1 MEEKK
6 LAIIVP
12 IYNVADY
19 LKDCLNSLL
28 KQGVPEKELQIILVD
43 DGSTDN
49 SAQIAQKF
57 VEKYPNFFELHQ
69 FENAGLGAARNR
81 GTRLARAR
89 FITYVDSDDIVA
101 PNSYEYMLGILERT
115 GSQIIT
121 GNVHRFNSKKEW
133 LNNIHARSHLG
144 DFENT
149 SLKEHPE
156 LIWDS
161 TSWNKIFCLDFLK
174 ENNLYFPEGV
184 LYEDIPMINP
194 AFAAA
199 KSIDIVKRMVYLWRA
214 REGSIT
220 ESSTDA
226 KAVLDRITITEIALA
241 GLKKYNAPN
250 EILDILYLKSL
261 NLGIIS
267 MLRKEK
273 YEYISLERKQ
283 ELFNS
288 LKEYLE
294 KFPSD
299 TLYQAK
305 FDKLIYFDKVLKAK
319 TQEEFDEITSK
330 YLKNEIGFS
339 GYWNDAGQY
348 VLKSD
353 YSDLEKIVTS
363 DDLEIHPKIEEVV
376 FEDDSL
382 KIQGYFYAKYSDMS
396 APENVKIL
404 GISALSG
411 DGNTINEIVGEKRNF
426 ENQRITAKFGYNL
439 NHFVKDGADFNY
451 DYSGYELKIPLNHLE
466 FETTNSLAFVLEVEI
481 DGLKF
486 EVPIKNPISGD
497 KPRPKVGLSNAQVFS
512 VSYKTDW
519 SLVLSLKER
528 SVEELYF
535 SEDGKELRI
544 KGNATKI
551 ALKSGK
557 TKLPLKLVGGRVMIS
572 QAVQEKIKSFDKSV
586 FHWWQFITYVNGKEK
601 SIYYSGF
608 PKNFQN
614 DSNLEILF
622 SNNGVATLGISYL
635 YPLIEKLQVEENV
648 LKLAFSLKGWMAEAT
663 KVQIVADP
671 TLSIIWETEKINE
684 NLYQLSLPLT
694 LDGFSDKE
702 WLNFHVRLTFNDGYQ
717 TNELLRWGKKE
728 FALKNEWVS
737 ANCIGWF
744 FRSVEKMK
752 HGGFALLRTSDQLS
766 KTMQIGGLDE
776 FLQNDYQRWQKEPIL
791 EDVVVWSAYWGRDNK
806 FGGNPRAL
814 YDYVVE
820 HYPNL
825 KHIIVIKNAIRSYP
839 EFKNTKVISFG
850 TKDYWY
856 YLAKAK
862 YFVNDVNFTESQRQ
876 KREEQVEI
884 QTMHGTPLK
893 TLGFDVLEEWK
904 DATYN
909 NYHRRFKNYDYLVV
923 PSDWVANYAKEAFRI
938 SPKLLPTGYP
948 RNDVF
953 FNKFSSEENNNRKK
967 RLKISLE
974 KKIVLFTPT
983 WREKD
988 NKNATNISKL
998 LDVDSLYKNLSDDTL
1013 VITKNHP
1020 FEQLNGIASK
1030 YSNKIIFAPDDAQ
1043 IEELYLVSDAV
1054 ITDYSSVMFD
1064 YCLLNKPMIFW
1075 APDYE
1080 EYVENRGINF
1090 DLSTEA
1096 PGPFI
1101 KEQKD
1106 LENWLSHLEEIPV
1119 EFEDKISQFKEKFAQ
1134 YDQGNASEQIS
1145 KVIWGEVE

>member
-28 KQGVPEKELQIILVD
+28 KQGVPEKELQIIFVD

-404 GISALSG
+404 GISALSD

-635 YPLIEKLQVEENV
+635 YPLVEKLQVEENV
-648 LKLAFSLKGWMAEAT
+648 LKLAFSLKGWMTEAT

-671 TLSIIWETEKINE
+671 TLSMIWETEKMNE

-737 ANCIGWF
+737 ANGIGWF
-744 FRSVEKMK
+744 FRSVEQKE
-752 HGGFALLRTSDQLS
+752 HGAFAIKRTADRVFQEKVGNL
-766 KTMQIGGLDE
+766 E
-776 FLQNDYQRWQKEPIL
+776 YVLQEKYQNWLKEPVLNDYIMM
-791 EDVVVWSAYWGRDNK
+791 SSFWGRNNHFNDN
-806 FGGNPRAL
+806 PEAL
-814 YDYVVE
+814 YRYIE
-820 HYPNL
+820 KNYPNMTT
-825 KHIIVIKNAIRSYP
+825 IIVLKDAIRSYP
-839 EFKNTKVISFG
+839 EYPNAKIVSYG
-850 TKDYWY
+850 TADYWY
-856 YLAKAK
+856 YLARSK
-862 YFVNDVNFTESQRQ
+862 YFVNINFTEPPRI
-876 KREEQVEI
+876 KREEQIEI

-893 TLGFDVLEEWK
+893 TLGFDVLGDWK
-904 DATYN
+904 DSTYN
-909 NYHRRFKNYDYLVV
+909 EVLRKNGNWDYLTV
-923 PSDWVANYAKEAFRI
+923 PSDWVANYALKAFRV
-938 SPKLLPTGYP
+938 SPQIIKSGYP
-948 RNDVF
+948 RNDKLF
-953 FNKFSSEENNNRKK
+953 IDYKMEEKNVMK
-967 RLKISLE
+967 LAMGLPIG
-974 KKIVLFTPT
+974 KKIVAYTPT
-983 WREKD
+983 WRDKD
-988 NKNATNISKL
+988 ETSINNFLNVQEFYSKIPENTVIAIKNHHYQSWKKIDKRYADKIIL
-998 LDVDSLYKNLSDDTL
+998 LDSNTE
-1013 VITKNHP
+1013 I
-1020 FEQLNGIASK
+1020 EQLYHI
-1030 YSNKIIFAPDDAQ
+1030 
-1043 IEELYLVSDAV
+1043 SDAL

-1064 YCLLNKPMIFW
+1064 YSLLNKPMIFW
-1075 APDYE
+1075 VFDYE
-1080 EYVENRGINF
+1080 TYVKNRGLNF
-1090 DLSTEA
+1090 DFIAEA
-1096 PGPFI
+1096 PGPVIFQQSELSKWI
-1101 KEQKD
+1101 
-1106 LENWLSHLEEIPV
+1106 ENFNSIPN
-1119 EFEDKISQFKEKFAQ
+1119 EFSNKIQSFRNKFGQ
-1134 YDQGNASEQIS
+1134 YDSGDACEIILK
-1145 KVIWGEVE
+1145 KVLND

>member
-19 LKDCLNSLL
+19 LKNCLNSLL

-49 SAQIAQKF
+49 SAHVAQEF
-57 VEKYPNFFELHQ
+57 VAKYPNFFELHR

-81 GTRLARAR
+81 GTRLAHAR
-89 FITYVDSDDIVA
+89 FITYVDSDDII
-101 PNSYEYMLGILERT
+101 PDGSYKHMLDIIENT
-115 GSQIIT
+115 GSDIIT
-121 GNVHRFNSKKEW
+121 GNVQRFNSKKRWGSFLHKNSITGEYRHTT
-133 LNNIHARSHLG
+133 L
-144 DFENT
+144 E
-149 SLKEHPE
+149 KHPE
-156 LIWDS
+156 LIWDAS
-161 TSWNKIFCLDFLK
+161 SWNKIFRLDFLK
-174 ENNLYFPEGV
+174 INNLYFPEDV
-184 LYEDIPMINP
+184 LYEDFPMINP

-199 KSIDIVKRMVYLWRA
+199 DGIDVTQKIIYFWRV

-220 ESSTDA
+220 QSSTDA
-226 KAVLDRITITEIALA
+226 KAAIDRITVTQIALE
-241 GLKKYNAPN
+241 GLIKFNASN
-250 EILDILYLKSL
+250 EALEVLLLKSL
-261 NLGIIS
+261 NMGIVE
-267 MLRKEK
+267 MLKKDQYENVSNQSKEK
-273 YEYISLERKQ
+273 
-283 ELFNS
+283 LFKK
-288 LKEYLE
+288 LKAYLHE
-294 KFPSD
+294 VPSD
-299 TLYQAK
+299 IFKKVK
-305 FDKLIYFDKVLKAK
+305 FDKLIYFDKVLKVK

-353 YSDLEKIVTS
+353 YSDLEKIATS
-363 DDLEIHPKIEEVV
+363 DDLEIHPKVEEVV

-404 GISALSG
+404 GISALSD

-497 KPRPKVGLSNAQVFS
+497 KTRPKVGLSNAQVFS

-535 SEDGKELRI
+535 SEDGRELRI

-572 QAVQEKIKSFDKSV
+572 QTVQEKIKSFDKSA

-601 SIYYSGF
+601 SIYYSGS

-635 YPLIEKLQVEENV
+635 YPLVEKLQVEENV

-702 WLNFHVRLTFNDGYQ
+702 WLNFNVHLTFNDGYQ

-737 ANCIGWF
+737 ANGIGWF
-744 FRSVEKMK
+744 FRSVEQKE
-752 HGGFALLRTSDQLS
+752 HGAFAIKRTADRVFQEKVGNL
-766 KTMQIGGLDE
+766 E
-776 FLQNDYQRWQKEPIL
+776 YVLQEKYQNWLKEPVLNDYIMM
-791 EDVVVWSAYWGRDNK
+791 SSFWGRNNQFNDN
-806 FGGNPRAL
+806 PEAL
-814 YDYVVE
+814 YRYIE
-820 HYPNL
+820 KNYPNMTT
-825 KHIIVIKNAIRSYP
+825 IIVLKDAIRSYP
-839 EFKNTKVISFG
+839 EYPNAKIVSYG
-850 TKDYWY
+850 TEDYWY
-856 YLAKAK
+856 YLARSK
-862 YFVNDVNFTESQRQ
+862 YFVNNVNFTEPPRI
-876 KREEQVEI
+876 KREEQIEI

-893 TLGFDVLEEWK
+893 TLGFDVLGDWK
-904 DATYN
+904 DSTYN
-909 NYHRRFKNYDYLVV
+909 EVLRKNGNWDYLTV
-923 PSDWVANYAKEAFRI
+923 PSDWVANYALKAFRV
-938 SPKLLPTGYP
+938 SPKIIKSGYP
-948 RNDVF
+948 RNDKLF
-953 FNKFSSEENNNRKK
+953 RDYKTEEKNVMK
-967 RLKISLE
+967 LAMGLPIG
-974 KKIVLFTPT
+974 KKIVAYTPT
-983 WREKD
+983 WRDKEETSINNFLNVQEFYSKIPE
-988 NKNATNISKL
+988 NTVIAIKNHHYQSWKKIDKRYADKIIL
-998 LDVDSLYKNLSDDTL
+998 LDSNTE
-1013 VITKNHP
+1013 I
-1020 FEQLNGIASK
+1020 EQLYHI
-1030 YSNKIIFAPDDAQ
+1030 
-1043 IEELYLVSDAV
+1043 SDAL

-1064 YCLLNKPMIFW
+1064 YVLLDKPMIFW
-1075 APDYE
+1075 TPDYDR
-1080 EYVENRGINF
+1080 YLKNRGLNF
-1090 DLSTEA
+1090 DLRSKA
-1096 PGPFI
+1096 PGVLI
-1101 KEQKD
+1101 EKQKD
-1106 LENWLSHLEEIPV
+1106 LEYWINHLDNISFESRIRIN
-1119 EFEDKISQFKEKFAQ
+1119 EFKKMFVQ
-1134 YDQGNASEQIS
+1134 YDNGKACEKILE
-1145 KVIWGEVE
+1145 KVLND